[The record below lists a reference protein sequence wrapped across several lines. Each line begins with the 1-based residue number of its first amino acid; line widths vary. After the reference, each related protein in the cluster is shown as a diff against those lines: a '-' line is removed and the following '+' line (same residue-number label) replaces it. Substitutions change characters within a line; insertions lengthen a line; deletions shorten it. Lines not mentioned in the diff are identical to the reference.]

1 MQDIICI
8 GAPFW
13 MGELPEYES
22 AVNIIRRSGFADRI
36 NANWFDIRPDY
47 AAHFESINA
56 VNHAITQTIKGHPN
70 RFPVVFAGDCMC
82 ALGVVN
88 GLDLHK
94 LGVVWYDAHGDFNT
108 RETSP
113 SGFLGGM
120 PLAMLVGRGDQ
131 TFMQD
136 LKCHPIKEQDI
147 ILTDARNL
155 DDEEAAALAE
165 SNVRIVRDVNDML
178 TVDLPKKPFYIHV
191 DMDVING
198 DELPAMA
205 YPEKGGPSVDEVAQS
220 LKRVARDGEVAG
232 LLLTVWDYSKDGE
245 SDLHLNA
252 ALKLTKA
259 VINGMRHET

>member
-1 MQDIICI
+1 MQDIMCI

-13 MGELPEYES
+13 MGELPEHES
-22 AVNIIRRSGFADRI
+22 AVNLIRRSGYAERI
-36 NANWFDIRPDY
+36 HANWCEIRPDY
-47 AAHFESINA
+47 AAHFEPINA
-56 VNHAITQTIKGHPN
+56 VNHAIAQTIKGHPN

-94 LGVVWYDAHGDFNT
+94 LGCVWYDAHGDFNT
-108 RETSP
+108 AETSP

-131 TFMQD
+131 TYMQD
-136 LKCHPIKEQDI
+136 LKCHPLREQDI

-155 DDEEAAALAE
+155 DEAEAASLAG
-165 SNVRIVRDVNDML
+165 SSITIVDDVNAML

-191 DMDVING
+191 DMDVVNCE
-198 DELPAMA
+198 ELPAMA
-205 YPEKGGPSVDEVAQS
+205 YPEHGGPSLDEVAKT

-232 LLLTVWDYSKDGE
+232 LLLTVWDSSKDGK

-252 ALKLTKA
+252 ALKLTQA
-259 VINGMRHET
+259 VIDGMRHEG

>member
-13 MGELPEYES
+13 MGELPEHES
-22 AVNIIRRSGFADRI
+22 AVNIIRRSGYAERI
-36 NANWFDIRPDY
+36 NAHWFDIRPDF
-47 AAHFESINA
+47 AAHFEPINA
-56 VNHAITQTIKGHPN
+56 VNHAITKTIKGHPN

-108 RETSP
+108 QQTSP

-131 TFMQD
+131 TYMQD
-136 LKCHPIKEQDI
+136 LKCHPINEQDI

-155 DDEEAAALAE
+155 DEKEAAALAE
-165 SNVRIVRDVNDML
+165 SSVQIVRDVNEML
-178 TVDLPKKPFYIHV
+178 TIDLPEKSFYIHV
-191 DMDVING
+191 DMDVVNG
-198 DELPAMA
+198 NQLPAMA
-205 YPEKGGPSVDEVAQS
+205 YPEPGGPSVDEVAAS
-220 LKRVARDGEVAG
+220 LNRVARDGNVAG
-232 LLLTVWDYSKDGE
+232 LLLTVWDFDKD
-245 SDLHLNA
+245 SDSDIYLNA
-252 ALKLTKA
+252 ALKLTQA
-259 VINGMRHET
+259 VIDGLHHEV